1 VQTNDTRREDETV
14 RTFRLESP
22 PQAGAYESGG
32 EPPHSKWAAPGAKFS
47 RTRTLT
53 KLLVRFVILWVSAAG
68 VAAAQAVHLTSR
80 EAKNHVG
87 EKATVCGKVVGIHFV
102 SSGKGQ
108 PTFVHFDE
116 PYPDQIFTL
125 VIWGSDRPK
134 FGRPEVIYRDK
145 ELCVTGKI
153 TSYLGIP
160 EIVATAPNQVQVQK

>member
-1 VQTNDTRREDETV
+1 MRTNDTRRAEETV
-14 RTFRLESP
+14 RTL
-22 PQAGAYESGG
+22 
-32 EPPHSKWAAPGAKFS
+32 
-47 RTRTLT
+47 
-53 KLLVRFVILWVSAAG
+53 RFVMFVTLWLTAASAAG
-68 VAAAQAVHLTSR
+68 AQAAHLTAK

-134 FGRPEVIYRDK
+134 FGRPEEIYRGK

-153 TSYLGIP
+153 TVYLGIP
-160 EIVATAPNQVQVQK
+160 EIVANNPNQVQVQK

>member
-1 VQTNDTRREDETV
+1 MVRARRCS
-14 RTFRLESP
+14 RLEP
-22 PQAGAYESGG
+22 ARQAGGYESGG
-32 EPPHSKWAAPGAKFS
+32 KPPHSKWAEPGVEFS
-47 RTRTLT
+47 KINRLIKPFIRLA
-53 KLLVRFVILWVSAAG
+53 VLWLAATTA
-68 VAAAQAVHLTSR
+68 AAAQAVHLTAR

-134 FGRPEVIYRDK
+134 FGRPEELYRDK
-145 ELCVTGKI
+145 GLCVTGKI

-160 EIVATAPNQVQVQK
+160 EIVASNPSQVQIQK

>member
-1 VQTNDTRREDETV
+1 MRANDTRREDETV
-14 RTFRLESP
+14 RAF
-22 PQAGAYESGG
+22 
-32 EPPHSKWAAPGAKFS
+32 
-47 RTRTLT
+47 
-53 KLLVRFVILWVSAAG
+53 RFVMFVTLWLAAASAAG
-68 VAAAQAVHLTSR
+68 AQAAHLTAK

-134 FGRPEVIYRDK
+134 FGRPEEIYRDK

-153 TSYLGIP
+153 TVYLGIP
-160 EIVATAPNQVQVQK
+160 EIVANNPNQVQVQK

>member
-1 VQTNDTRREDETV
+1 VRANDTYDV
-14 RTFRLESP
+14 RHTL
-22 PQAGAYESGG
+22 AGCSKRGWGAGC
-32 EPPHSKWAAPGAKFS
+32 PPHGE
-47 RTRTLT
+47 
-53 KLLVRFVILWVSAAG
+53 I
-68 VAAAQAVHLTSR
+68 
-80 EAKNHVG
+80 AKNHVG

-134 FGRPEVIYRDK
+134 FGRPEEIYRDK

-153 TSYLGIP
+153 TVYLGIP
-160 EIVATAPNQVQVQK
+160 EIVANNPNQVQVQK

>member
-1 VQTNDTRREDETV
+1 VRANDTRREDKTV
-14 RTFRLESP
+14 RAF
-22 PQAGAYESGG
+22 
-32 EPPHSKWAAPGAKFS
+32 
-47 RTRTLT
+47 
-53 KLLVRFVILWVSAAG
+53 RFVMFVTLWLAAASAAG
-68 VAAAQAVHLTSR
+68 AQAAHLTAK

-125 VIWGSDRPK
+125 VIWK
-134 FGRPEVIYRDK
+134 FGRPEEIYRDK

-153 TSYLGIP
+153 TVYLGIP
-160 EIVATAPNQVQVQK
+160 EIVANNPNQVQVQK